1 VGRDGR
7 ELLKV
12 KITAEVDGVLRNYTI
27 TFGRCGKNDAVV
39 GRAYARAD
47 APGDREADAERYS
60 ALVKALTGEEPKVYP
75 VKYGRLV
82 IVCDS
87 AHLENFKR
95 YKELVGAIVEWLA
108 REDPNGQGAEDT
120 HQEERSESVAR
131 SA

>member
-1 VGRDGR
+1 M
-7 ELLKV
+7 
-12 KITAEVDGVLRNYTI
+12 
-27 TFGRCGKNDAVV
+27 
-39 GRAYARAD
+39 
-47 APGDREADAERYS
+47 
-60 ALVKALTGEEPKVYP
+60 
-75 VKYGRLV
+75 

-120 HQEERSESVAR
+120 HQEERSDGVAR